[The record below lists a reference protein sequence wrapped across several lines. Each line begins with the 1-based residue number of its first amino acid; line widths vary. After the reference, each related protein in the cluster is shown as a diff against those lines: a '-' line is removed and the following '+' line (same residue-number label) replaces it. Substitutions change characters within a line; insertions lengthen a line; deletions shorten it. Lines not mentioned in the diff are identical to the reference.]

1 MWNDEFYV
9 MGEVGAAFAVTSG
22 YDQNS
27 LILALSIGYVSK
39 YIDVSLRYEHYSDF
53 PTVNNDG
60 TTGNGIGQLRVRLAY
75 GFALLYQ
82 F

>member
-1 MWNDEFYV
+1 
-9 MGEVGAAFAVTSG
+9 
-22 YDQNS
+22 

-39 YIDVSLRYEHYSDF
+39 YIDISLRYEHYFDF
-53 PTVNNDG
+53 PAVNNNG
-60 TTGNGIGQLRVRLAY
+60 TAGNDFGQLRVRLAY